1 MFASIIYWHKKV
13 EETAS
18 ASALRL
24 KQSAEIEAISRDLI
38 ARSQERIA
46 ASRDLLARI
55 SDRMKYQ
62 FE

>member
-1 MFASIIYWHKKV
+1 MFASIIYWREKV
-13 EETAS
+13 EETAFE
-18 ASALRL
+18 SALRL